1 MRKILLVGLGGMG
14 KVHYLNLRQLKDRAV
29 VAAAVGKGQADRETA
44 GSYALPFYET
54 MGEAFRDM
62 PEINLV
68 DITTPSFLHKD
79 NVMEALSYGRDVI
92 CEKPLALNSSDA
104 RMMFSAAREKK
115 LKLLAA
121 HVLRYTNEY
130 NVLYRLVKGGEYGR
144 VLDASFTRLSQV
156 PSWAQGGW
164 LFDKSKSGLIPF
176 DLHIHD
182 LDMIIGL
189 FGAPVNVSSYARR
202 SKDREYD
209 EYLHVIY
216 EYNGF
221 SVKAEAGWLNAAI
234 PFTAV
239 WRVVFEKAVAV
250 NNGNEI
256 SVFTWDGKTI
266 TPDIS
271 YEVTVSTGIN
281 IPPTGWYYQE
291 LKTLLYV
298 LSSSQEA
305 PVKEGEVLKELEI
318 LETL

>member
-29 VAAAVGKGQADRETA
+29 VAAAIGKGQADRETA

-62 PEINLV
+62 PEIDLV
-68 DITTPSFLHKD
+68 DITTPSFLHKY

-104 RMMFSAAREKK
+104 RMMFSVAREKK

-250 NNGNEI
+250 NNGDEI

-291 LKTLLYV
+291 LKTLLDV
-298 LSSSQEA
+298 LSSSQED

>member
-62 PEINLV
+62 PEIDLV

-104 RMMFSAAREKK
+104 CMMFSAAREKK

-144 VLDASFTRLSQV
+144 VLDAAFTRLSQV

-291 LKTLLYV
+291 LKTLLDV